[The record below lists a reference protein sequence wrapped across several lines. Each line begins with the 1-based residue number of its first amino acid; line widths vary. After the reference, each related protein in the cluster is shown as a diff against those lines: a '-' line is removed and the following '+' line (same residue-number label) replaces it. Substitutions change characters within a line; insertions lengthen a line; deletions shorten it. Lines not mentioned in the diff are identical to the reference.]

1 MTEQFED
8 GYTDEGIESL
18 LESDPGGAN
27 APTDSSDW
35 AQRYMRAHRGI
46 TRACERH
53 EEMAQNEHA
62 RIDAWLAKVNAPLLT
77 KLERLEQLL
86 RSFADHEAALSGGKR
101 KKFSTPF
108 GYTQLRAPSSSL
120 VVDDEDAALAY
131 VLGLSDW
138 DVYVATKQSINKG
151 EIKKLMLVEGE
162 VVDGCHIEKP
172 QRDSMTITHVWEEA
186 EDAND
191 TPSDAD
197 AVA

>member
-1 MTEQFED
+1 VTEHFED
-8 GYTDEGIESL
+8 GYTDEGIDSL
-18 LESDPGGAN
+18 LVSDPGEAN

-77 KLERLEQLL
+77 KLERLEGLL

-101 KKFSTPF
+101 KRFSTPF
-108 GYTQLRAPSSSL
+108 GYTQLRAPSASL
-120 VVDDEDAALAY
+120 VVDDEDVALAY
-131 VLGLSDW
+131 LRGLPEW
-138 DVYVATKQSINKG
+138 ETFVATKQSIVKAEVKN
-151 EIKKLMLVEGE
+151 LMLDDGE

-186 EDAND
+186 GDA
-191 TPSDAD
+191 
-197 AVA
+197 